1 MATKS
6 ILKNITI
13 KNKATTRSLT
23 NALEN
28 AGKKQVKDV
37 TFSRGVRQ
45 ADRALIQ
52 TLFGETHH
60 AETDRI
66 S

>member
-6 ILKNITI
+6 ILKNITV

-28 AGKKQVKDV
+28 AGKKQAKEVQ
-37 TFSRGVRQ
+37 FSRGVRQ
-45 ADRALIQ
+45 ADREMIKK
-52 TLFGETHH
+52 LFGEKQ
-60 AETDRI
+60 
-66 S
+66 

>member
-13 KNKATTRSLT
+13 KEKVTSRSLI

-28 AGKKQVKDV
+28 ADKKKTKNF
-37 TFSRGVRQ
+37 TFSRGVRV
-45 ADRALIQ
+45 ADKELIKK
-52 TLFGETHH
+52 LFGE
-60 AETDRI
+60 EKNDGI

>member
-13 KNKATTRSLT
+13 KDKATTRSFI

-28 AGKKQVKDV
+28 ADKKSEKEV
-37 TFSRGVRQ
+37 TFTRAVRT
-45 ADRALIQ
+45 ADKELIQ
-52 TLFGETHH
+52 KLFG
-60 AETDRI
+60 DKNK
-66 S
+66 

>member
-13 KNKATTRSLT
+13 KEKTTSRSLI

-28 AGKKQVKDV
+28 ADKKKVKDIE
-37 TFSRGVRQ
+37 FSRGVRT
-45 ADRALIQ
+45 ADKELIQ
-52 TLFGETHH
+52 KLFG
-60 AETDRI
+60 AEKNDRI

>member
-13 KNKATTRSLT
+13 KDKATTRSLV

-28 AGKKQVKDV
+28 AGEKQAKEVE
-37 TFSRGVRQ
+37 FSRGVRQ
-45 ADRALIQ
+45 ADRDLIR
-52 TLFGETHH
+52 TVFGEKNDDK
-60 AETDRI
+60 TDGI
-66 S
+66 Q